1 MRPVRH
7 RRTGLKLLVGVGG
20 VRGTGTGY
28 DAFDPFFEGRTGKE
42 DAVLAGEA
50 SDSDVC
56 AEAVDLP
63 VAASAGVRLAHP
75 NYVSEGELLRHCVRP
90 LRQPQLDIR

>member
-20 VRGTGTGY
+20 EGVGGAGTGDYGL
-28 DAFDPFFEGRTGKE
+28 DPFFEGRTGEE

-50 SDSDVC
+50 ADSDVC

-63 VAASAGVRLAHP
+63 IAASTGVRFTHP
-75 NYVSEGELLRHCVRP
+75 DYVSEGELLRHCVRP
-90 LRQPQLDIR
+90 WR

>member
-1 MRPVRH
+1 ML
-7 RRTGLKLLVGVGG
+7 T
-20 VRGTGTGY
+20 
-28 DAFDPFFEGRTGKE
+28 
-42 DAVLAGEA
+42 GEA
-50 SDSDVC
+50 TDSDVG